1 MIRLP
6 NRRHVLS
13 GLGASVL
20 GGCAVIS
27 PAERPSGNPVFRH
40 GVASGDPG
48 ADGIVLWTRI
58 SPEAARPMRVP
69 WWLSMDPG
77 FARIAADGLAET
89 GPERDWTAK
98 VEVAGLEPG
107 TRYYYRFAAG
117 GQLSPVGRTRTLP
130 DGDPDSLRL
139 AVVSCADHAQ
149 GYFNVYDAIARTE
162 DFDAVLH
169 LGDYI
174 YARGPGEG
182 VSEAAELADRR
193 HDPPREAVS
202 LSDYRA
208 RHAQYKADAALQA
221 MHAAHPVIAIW
232 DDHEIADAAWAGGA
246 GRHDTAL
253 SGPFAER
260 RQAAMRAYHEWMPV
274 REPPRG
280 ADRAVRSPAF
290 RFGRLA
296 SLSLMETRL
305 NARSKP
311 YPRAE
316 LPALVRSRAEA
327 DRFLADRVGAADRE
341 KIGRAQLRRLRA
353 AFARNR
359 REGIGW
365 TLLGNPTLMAPVR
378 TPDVWPFLSDDEARA
393 IRDAWSD
400 GAGLLVASRFG
411 LPLSLDAWDGYP
423 AERARLLA
431 AIREEDA
438 GPAVVLTGDTHA
450 WWVNEIAE
458 ADGRQAGVELAV
470 ASVTAQSP
478 FSDRLL
484 AGRGRDLELLL
495 NRENPH
501 VRFVS
506 GQTHGYIDLALGR
519 TEAVAEFRAVSTVR
533 SRRYRT
539 FTEARFRIRR
549 EGRGLRVTPES
560 GLSLPQAAL
569 FRRDRS

>member
-1 MIRLP
+1 M
-6 NRRHVLS
+6 S

-40 GVASGDPG
+40 GVASGDPA

-58 SPEAARPMRVP
+58 SPEAARPMRVA
-69 WWLSMDPG
+69 WWLSTDPG
-77 FARIAADGLAET
+77 FARVAADGVAET
-89 GPERDWTAK
+89 GPDRDWTVK

-107 TRYYYRFAAG
+107 TRYFYRFASD
-117 GQLSPVGRTRTLP
+117 GQLSPMGRTRTLP
-130 DGDPDSLRL
+130 DGDPDGLRL
-139 AVVSCADHAQ
+139 AVVSCADHAR

-162 DFDAVLH
+162 GFDAVLH

-182 VSEAAELADRR
+182 VSEAADLPDRR

-202 LSDYRA
+202 LADYRT

-232 DDHEIADAAWAGGA
+232 DDHEIADAAWARGA
-246 GRHDTAL
+246 GQHDSGR
-253 SGPFAER
+253 SGPYAER
-260 RQAAMRAYHEWMPV
+260 RRAAMRAYHEWMPV
-274 REPPRG
+274 REPPGDADG
-280 ADRAVRSPAF
+280 AARSPTF

-305 NARSKP
+305 NARARP
-311 YPRAE
+311 FLRAE
-316 LPALVRSRAEA
+316 LPALLRSRAEA
-327 DRFLADRVGAADRE
+327 DRFLAGRVGAAERE
-341 KIGRAQLRRLRA
+341 KIGAAQLRRLSD

-359 REGIGW
+359 REGTGW

-378 TPDVWPFLSDDEARA
+378 TPDIWPFLSADDARA
-393 IRDAWSD
+393 IRDGWSD
-400 GAGLLVASRFG
+400 GAGFLVASRFG

-431 AIREEDA
+431 AIREAEA
-438 GPAVVLTGDTHA
+438 GPVLVLTGDTHS
-450 WWVNEIAE
+450 WWVNEIPE
-458 ADGRQAGVELAV
+458 TEGRQAGVELAV

-484 AGRGRDLELLL
+484 AGRGRDLERLL

-506 GQTHGYIDLALGR
+506 GQSHGYIDLALGR
-519 TEAVAEFRAVSTVR
+519 TEAVADFRAVSTVR

-539 FTEARFRIRR
+539 FSEARFRIRR
-549 EGRGLRVTPES
+549 DGRGLSLTPES

-569 FRRDRS
+569 FRQDRS